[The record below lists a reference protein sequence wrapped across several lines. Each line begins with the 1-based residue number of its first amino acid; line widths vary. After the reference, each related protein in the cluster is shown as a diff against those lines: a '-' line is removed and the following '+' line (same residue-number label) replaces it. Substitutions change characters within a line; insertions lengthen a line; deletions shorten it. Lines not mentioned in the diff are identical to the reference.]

1 MYLFWQ
7 LLQRKNRLA
16 ILLVLALSSLF
27 SVMVLAV
34 RMAYTNEITFQF
46 LIWNLF
52 LAWIPY
58 FISLTIF
65 LFDEHLKSAWLLG
78 ILLFTWL
85 LFFPNSPYIV
95 TDLFHFRP
103 RYVVPTWYDLILIYS
118 FAWNGLWLGFLS
130 LVDLHNWVKKRF
142 NEWLGWFF
150 VLISLSL
157 GSFGIYL
164 GRYERFNSWDVV
176 TNPFNLARE
185 IFEKFMHPFSAPAI
199 LAASVTIL
207 FSAFLLITYLT
218 LRTAIMSMQAEK

>member
-1 MYLFWQ
+1 MYQLWQ

-16 ILLVLALSSLF
+16 ILLVLALSSVF
-27 SVMVLAV
+27 SLAV
-34 RMAYTNEITFQF
+34 LGVRMVYTGEITFRF
-46 LIWNLF
+46 LVWNLF

-58 FISLTIF
+58 FISLTIY
-65 LFDEHLKSAWLLG
+65 LWDERLKSGLILGLL
-78 ILLFTWL
+78 LSTWL

-95 TDLFHFRP
+95 TDLLHFRP

-118 FAWNGLWLGFLS
+118 FAWNGIWLGFLS

-142 NEWLGWFF
+142 NEWIGWLF

-176 TNPFNLARE
+176 TNPLALTRE
-185 IFEKFMHPFSAPAI
+185 VLEKLLHPFSSAAVG
-199 LAASVTIL
+199 AASITLL

-218 LRTAIMSMQAEK
+218 LRVAIASMQSEK

>member
-7 LLQRKNRLA
+7 LLQQKNRLA
-16 ILLVLALSSLF
+16 ILLVLGLSSLF
-27 SVMVLAV
+27 SIVVLGV
-34 RMAYTNEITFQF
+34 RMAYTHEITFQF

-65 LFDEHLKSAWLLG
+65 LFDERLKSAWLLG
-78 ILLFTWL
+78 VLLLIWL

-130 LVDLHNWVKKRF
+130 LIDLHNWVKKRF

-176 TNPFNLARE
+176 TNPLNLASE

-199 LAASVTIL
+199 LAGSITVL

-218 LRTAIMSMQAEK
+218 LRTAIMSMQTEK